1 MVMPFGLT
9 NALSVFQRLMQQV
22 LQGLNPEGGPDF
34 VSVYIDYILAF
45 SRTLEEHWK
54 HLDIVMEW
62 LKKAGLKL
70 QPTKCHFIHTEVEY
84 LGHSISPPGL
94 KTNAKLVAAV
104 KEFPIPKDIKELR

>member
-1 MVMPFGLT
+1 M
-9 NALSVFQRLMQQV
+9 
-22 LQGLNPEGGPDF
+22 
-34 VSVYIDYILAF
+34 F

-54 HLDIVMEW
+54 HLDLVMEW

-70 QPTKCHFIHTEVEY
+70 QPIKCHFICTEVEY